1 MEPDDRASHR
11 AGPKSGKRPDR
22 GPAAA
27 GQQGPYDHQDP
38 PEPDPSKS
46 DSGEAEKPSGREQAP
61 EPEKPSGPPAEPEK
75 PSDRSQSDWSEVE
88 KPSEPEQPAEP
99 EKPSGRSQP
108 DSSEAEKPD
117 QSKTDDAEE
126 RRPKPVAEKDEKPKT
141 EDSKPRRDEHVHTPS
156 DVDARGED
164 KYRKVIGQHNP
175 NRAKQ
180 FLYYGIFIAFIVV
193 AYLGLSAAVNRLD
206 KAPAHDPAKA
216 PWAQPGAPQ
225 GPLGGFAPSKPGEK
239 GPTHFQ

>member
-11 AGPKSGKRPDR
+11 AGPKSGKRSDR

-38 PEPDPSKS
+38 REPDPSKS
-46 DSGEAEKPSGREQAP
+46 DSGKAEKPSKREQAAG
-61 EPEKPSGPPAEPEK
+61 PEKPSDRPAEVKKPRSRPAEPEK
-75 PSDRSQSDWSEVE
+75 PSD
-88 KPSEPEQPAEP
+88 
-99 EKPSGRSQP
+99 GSQP
-108 DSSEAEKPD
+108 DSSEAEKPER
-117 QSKTDDAEE
+117 SKADDAEE
-126 RRPKPVAEKDEKPKT
+126 RRPKPVAAKDEKKAT
-141 EDSKPRRDEHVHTPS
+141 AEKRRRDEHVHTPS

-175 NRAKQ
+175 NRARQ

-193 AYLGLSAAVNRLD
+193 AYLGLSAAVDRLD
-206 KAPAHDPAKA
+206 KAPAHDPAQA
-216 PWAQPGAPQ
+216 PWAQPRAPQ
-225 GPLGGFAPSKPGEK
+225 GPLGGFEPRKPGQK